1 MTDTSPLSQ
10 SVALLARKLR
20 AKDARLATAE
30 SCTGGLIS
38 GELTSISGS
47 SDWYQG
53 GMVAYSNNY
62 KQQILQVKKQTLL
75 DFGAVSE
82 QVAAEMADGVA
93 RLLDANHAIATTGI
107 AGPGGG
113 SEQKPV
119 GTVCFGFYILGAVKV
134 ETAVFTGD
142 RSAVRQKAVNF
153 AIKRFVELL

>member
-62 KQQILQVKKQTLL
+62 KQQILQVKKT
-75 DFGAVSE
+75 DP
-82 QVAAEMADGVA
+82 A
-93 RLLDANHAIATTGI
+93 RFW
-107 AGPGGG
+107 
-113 SEQKPV
+113 
-119 GTVCFGFYILGAVKV
+119 C
-134 ETAVFTGD
+134 
-142 RSAVRQKAVNF
+142 R
-153 AIKRFVELL
+153 